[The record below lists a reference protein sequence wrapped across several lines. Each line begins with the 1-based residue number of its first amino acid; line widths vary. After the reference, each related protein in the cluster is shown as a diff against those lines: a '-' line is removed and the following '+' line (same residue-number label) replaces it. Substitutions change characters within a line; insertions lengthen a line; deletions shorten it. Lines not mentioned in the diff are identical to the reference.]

1 MAGVNQM
8 APITVGIDNLY
19 LVVVLYDYQLTR
31 YSNMAAT
38 SLKLPEDLKRRI
50 ERLAVS
56 AKKTPH
62 AFMVEALSQ
71 EVDRSELRERFAIDS
86 AESERETMASRKAL
100 PLEAAFDYLEARV
113 AGKKVRRPRARA
125 WRASK

>member
-1 MAGVNQM
+1 MTTHLA
-8 APITVGIDNLY
+8 
-19 LVVVLYDYQLTR
+19 R

-62 AFMVEALSQ
+62 AFMVETLSQ
-71 EVDRSELRERFAIDS
+71 EVDRSELRERFSIDS
-86 AESERETMASRKAL
+86 DDSERETMASRKAL
-100 PLEAAFDYLEARV
+100 PLEAAFNYLEARV